1 MNVSVWV
8 GLLALFMLPGAA
20 QLVLPEF
27 YVEEE
32 PGLPPEEAG
41 AEGQSPEE
49 RKAFE
54 RQMRQMMQALKG
66 RRPPGG
72 VLEPLVEPEDAFPR
86 QEFHQGPEGLMLELM
101 RADGRTVRLAVPNQ
115 TVMVQTRVGPM
126 PLRLHEVEEIRREA
140 DAMIFRFRD
149 GDQVSGQLAR
159 LYLPVA
165 EESGRFRAL
174 MLEGIS
180 LIRLSV
186 AE

>member
-1 MNVSVWV
+1 MNVSVWR
-8 GLLALFMLPGAA
+8 GLLALIMLPGAA

-27 YVEEE
+27 YLEEE
-32 PGLPPEEAG
+32 PGMSPEKAG
-41 AEGQSPEE
+41 AEGQGPEE
-49 RKAFE
+49 RMAFE
-54 RQMRQMMQALKG
+54 QQMRQMMQALQG

-72 VLEPLVEPEDAFPR
+72 LLEPLVEAEDAFPS
-86 QEFHQGPEGLMLELM
+86 QEFQQGPEELVLELM
-101 RADGRTVRLAVPNQ
+101 RADGRSVRLAVPNQ
-115 TVMVQTRVGPM
+115 TVRVQTRVGPM

-159 LYLPVA
+159 LYLPVP
-165 EESGRFRAL
+165 EQSGHFRAL

-186 AE
+186 PE